1 MENFFSSSL
10 LWVISCYTSETRRNL
25 KGYTSGHGYK
35 RKAKNKLLCPIFLVF
50 LFIFKIQWP
59 YENVTS
65 LTKLILYILWHFFQL
80 LLHSFCFVLLCWYN
94 NFFLVSHFLYIIIV
108 WREKC
113 IISLKHFVWLR
124 QKVFFLFLS
133 FLKCFII
140 SEVFFLKNIQKCC
153 RFLLLCWLL

>member
-140 SEVFFLKNIQKCC
+140 SEVFF
-153 RFLLLCWLL
+153 